1 MATVNI
7 AAAGTGDIIQLGPIR
22 MRVLEDGS
30 RTDNRIGAVEIIVP
44 PGVAGPPR
52 HLHRMHDE
60 TFLIISGVLQFTVG
74 DTMRDAHA
82 GDYVVV
88 PVGAPHTFA
97 NVSPVLSSSSTAS
110 PQPTTCSTS
119 ATWLISPQPMDC
131 PPTSSRGSWPIMQRL
146 RRDAAPDAGRPQQR
160 GGSSPARQPN
170 NEEAPLIPR
179 LHDPPSMARRRMT
192 SIIAT
197 AAFRTSNVA
206 G

>member
-1 MATVNI
+1 MAAVNI
-7 AAAGTGDIIQLGPIR
+7 TAAGTGDAIQLGPIR

-74 DTMRDAHA
+74 DTRRDAHA

-97 NVSPVLSSSSTAS
+97 NLSPGPVVLFNSS

-131 PPTSSRGSWPIMQRL
+131 PPTSSGGSWPTMQPF
-146 RRDAAPDAGRPQQR
+146 RRDVAP
-160 GGSSPARQPN
+160 
-170 NEEAPLIPR
+170 
-179 LHDPPSMARRRMT
+179 
-192 SIIAT
+192 
-197 AAFRTSNVA
+197 
-206 G
+206 

>member
-1 MATVNI
+1 MRKDPPVATVNI
-7 AAAGTGDIIQLGPIR
+7 TAAGTGDAIQLGPIR

-74 DTMRDAHA
+74 DTRRDAHA

-97 NVSPVLSSSSTAS
+97 NVSPGPVVVFNSFTPAYYVQYFRDLAHLAATDGLSPDRIARIMADY
-110 PQPTTCSTS
+110 
-119 ATWLISPQPMDC
+119 ATV
-131 PPTSSRGSWPIMQRL
+131 
-146 RRDAAPDAGRPQQR
+146 
-160 GGSSPARQPN
+160 PA
-170 NEEAPLIPR
+170 
-179 LHDPPSMARRRMT
+179 
-192 SIIAT
+192 
-197 AAFRTSNVA
+197 
-206 G
+206 

>member
-1 MATVNI
+1 MMRLHYHKKTQSER
-7 AAAGTGDIIQLGPIR
+7 TRPWPPSTSPPPEPETPSQLGPIR

-74 DTMRDAHA
+74 DTRRDAHA

-97 NVSPVLSSSSTAS
+97 NLSPGPVVLFNSFTPAYYVQYFRDLAHLAATDGLS
-110 PQPTTCSTS
+110 PDLIGRIMANY
-119 ATWLISPQPMDC
+119 ATV
-131 PPTSSRGSWPIMQRL
+131 
-146 RRDAAPDAGRPQQR
+146 
-160 GGSSPARQPN
+160 PA
-170 NEEAPLIPR
+170 
-179 LHDPPSMARRRMT
+179 
-192 SIIAT
+192 
-197 AAFRTSNVA
+197 
-206 G
+206 

>member
-7 AAAGTGDIIQLGPIR
+7 TAAGTGDAIQLGPIR

-60 TFLIISGVLQFTVG
+60 TFLILSGVLQFTVG
-74 DTMRDAHA
+74 DTRRDAHA

-97 NVSPVLSSSSTAS
+97 NVSPGPVVLFNSFTPAYYVQYFRDLAHLAATDGLS
-110 PQPTTCSTS
+110 PD
-119 ATWLISPQPMDC
+119 LIA
-131 PPTSSRGSWPIMQRL
+131 RIRPIMQPF
-146 RRDAAPDAGRPQQR
+146 RRDGAPDAGR
-160 GGSSPARQPN
+160 AL
-170 NEEAPLIPR
+170 NEAGRHLHVKQTMKRR
-179 LHDPPSMARRRMT
+179 L
-192 SIIAT
+192 
-197 AAFRTSNVA
+197 
-206 G
+206 